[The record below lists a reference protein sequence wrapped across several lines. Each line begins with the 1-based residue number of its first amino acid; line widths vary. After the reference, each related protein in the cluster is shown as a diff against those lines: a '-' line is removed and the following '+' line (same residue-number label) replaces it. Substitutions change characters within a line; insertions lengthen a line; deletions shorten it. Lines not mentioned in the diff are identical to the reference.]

1 MPKRAAGEQYEDDG
15 GFVEDAPKSKKSK
28 GAKADGGMQK
38 GADGEVYWEI
48 SSRKRLTVSEYKK
61 TTLINIR
68 DYYEKD
74 GKMLPGKGT
83 ALSTEQLNAVITLLP
98 ELESVLKSKGFE
110 DVARPDY
117 ANASK
122 TSVED
127 GGDEE
132 EEEAV
137 ESGAEKSD
145 GASALSKKSKSK
157 LDKFKLKTKKN
168 HEATSDEDDD

>member
-1 MPKRAAGEQYEDDG
+1 MPKRRAEEQYEDDG

-28 GAKADGGMQK
+28 GVKADGGMQQ

-48 SSRKRLTVSEYKK
+48 SNKKRLTVSEFKK

-68 DYYEKD
+68 EYYEKD
-74 GKMLPGKGT
+74 GKMMPGKGT
-83 ALSTEQLNAVITLLP
+83 ALNTEQLNAVITLLP
-98 ELESVLKSKGFE
+98 DLESVLKSKGFK
-110 DVARPDY
+110 DIARPNY

-122 TSVED
+122 KPVDDE
-127 GGDEE
+127 GEEE

-137 ESGAEKSD
+137 ESGADESD
-145 GASALSKKSKSK
+145 EAEAPSKKSKSK
-157 LDKFKLKTKKN
+157 LDKFKHKTKKN